1 VDIAAVNGGGAS
13 LPSNLVTFSIG
24 VTTRPEPPTALA
36 ATAVDDRVAIAW
48 QPAAAGPAPS
58 GYIVEA
64 AAAGA
69 STFAEV
75 ARTSSPSLVVTGAP
89 SGAWQ
94 VRVRAT
100 TAGGSGLPSAPI
112 SFTTSACTLPP
123 ASPQQPWSLWTPP
136 AFTVQWARPLT
147 GSVDAYVLEIGS
159 SSGSADLGRIVVP
172 GDRLSV
178 TQDVATIRA
187 FVRVRARNACGES
200 APSAEVVVSTR

>member
-1 VDIAAVNGGGAS
+1 MGPA
-13 LPSNLVTFSIG
+13 SNLVTFSVGIG
-24 VTTRPEPPTALA
+24 SRPEAPTALA
-36 ATAVDDRVAIAW
+36 ATVIDDRVALAW
-48 QPAAAGPAPS
+48 QPAATGPAPS

-64 AAAGA
+64 AVAGA

-75 ARTSSPSLVVTGAP
+75 ARTSAPALVVTRAP
-89 SGAWQ
+89 IGSWQ
-94 VRVRAT
+94 VRVRAI
-100 TAGGSGLPSAPI
+100 TAGGSGPSSAPV

-123 ASPQQPWSLWTPP
+123 APPQQPWSLWTRPT
-136 AFTVQWARPLT
+136 FTVQWASPLA
-147 GSVDAYVLEIGS
+147 GSADEYVLEIGS

-178 TQDVATIRA
+178 TQAVASIRA